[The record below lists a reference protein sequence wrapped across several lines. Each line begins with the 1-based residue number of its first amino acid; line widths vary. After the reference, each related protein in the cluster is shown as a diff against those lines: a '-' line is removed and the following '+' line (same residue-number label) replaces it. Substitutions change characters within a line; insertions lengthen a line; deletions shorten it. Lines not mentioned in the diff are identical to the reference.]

1 MMMLSGVIMIFM
13 FCYIFTKGYE
23 GLGIMEGVRYG
34 LMVGLMMAGAMAIDP
49 HVIFPLPSDVA
60 VVWLLTGVGTL
71 MLGGAVFAAI
81 YKPDTSG

>member
-1 MMMLSGVIMIFM
+1 MSGQSDLCI
-13 FCYIFTKGYE
+13 G
-23 GLGIMEGVRYG
+23 GGVESMSRVPMG
-34 LMVGLMMAGAMAIDP
+34 ADGGAMAIDP